1 MKNRNLL
8 LTDTVREIAHTKKKF
23 ISLLIMNFLAV
34 GFLAG
39 LRMTAPDMK
48 HSLDVY
54 YDQQNLMDIRIV
66 STLGLT
72 QDDIEALMDINT
84 EFTSDK
90 EAKKRLPVITDA
102 EGSKYFDA
110 LIDED
115 TVTVFSMPERIN
127 RLRLTQGDYPGSSG
141 ECIIEQLLADKL
153 GIGVGDRITIN
164 TEDADK
170 LTTDSSVLDIHT
182 FTVSGIAISPLYIS
196 KTRGS
201 SSIGSGTVTAWVSL
215 PEEVFTQDYYTSVYL
230 TTDELDPLD
239 CYGDQEYKD
248 MIRDLIDCLKPLGK
262 RRAGIRHEQ
271 LISEAT
277 ITDMMAQIF
286 STGLSSIG
294 VESGKWY
301 ILDRNSLESYG
312 EFAMD
317 SERMSNLADVF
328 PMIFFLVAALS
339 SLTTMTRMVEEH
351 RTQIGSMKALGFS
364 GRDIGIKYIGYALAS
379 SLGGGLAGWICG
391 IFAIPGIIY
400 YEWGLEYLLPPVKF
414 LFSPAVLAYSVG
426 FAVLATAGAAAA
438 ACQTTLSAS
447 AASLMRPRAPKPGKR
462 VLLERIPPIWSRLSF
477 IQKVS
482 VRNLFRYK
490 RRFLMTVAGIGG
502 CTALVVTGLGL
513 RDSIFDILDW
523 QFDEITCY
531 DAALGISEDIRADD
545 KVHLKESLDSMP
557 EIDSYEECYQNSLDL
572 ETDSGKVEYV
582 TVVCADDL
590 SALNGFI
597 NLRHREH
604 GGGISEEYRELF
616 KRPVEMN
623 QDGII
628 LDEKMAEILKVNV
641 GSEVTLRNDDE
652 EEFTAEVLDITENYV
667 NHYVYMT
674 RKCWKNMTGDWP
686 LYNTILLRL
695 TDGAKEEDTARKLI
709 AIDGAISYNRIDQM
723 RTRFEGSIRSINAI
737 IVIIITAAAILAFL
751 VLFNLTN
758 INVTERIRELATLK
772 VLGFYDKETASYV
785 YRENGFLTLIGALI
799 GLFMGKWLHSWLIR
813 TVEVDFLMFGR
824 SVHTRS
830 YILAAIL
837 TFVFSLSVNFFSY
850 FTIKDIDMIQ
860 SLKSVE

>member
-1 MKNRNLL
+1 MGNRNRL
-8 LTDTVREIAHTKKKF
+8 LTDAVREIMHTKKKF

-54 YDQQNLMDIRIV
+54 YDEQNLMDIRIV

-72 QDDIEALMDINT
+72 QDDIEALVDHNEEIIGEEN
-84 EFTSDK
+84 K
-90 EAKKRLPVITDA
+90 GKHLPVITDA

-110 LIDED
+110 LIGED
-115 TVTVFSMPERIN
+115 TVTVISLPERIN
-127 RLRLTQGDYPGSSG
+127 RLRLVEGDYPQNSE
-141 ECIIEQLLADKL
+141 ECIVEQLLADKL
-153 GIGVGDRITIN
+153 GIKIGDQITIN

-170 LTTDSSVLDIHT
+170 LTAEPSVLRVHT
-182 FTVSGIAISPLYIS
+182 FRVSGIAISPLFIS
-196 KTRGS
+196 KTRGT
-201 SSIGSGTVTAWVSL
+201 SSIGSGTVTAWISL

-230 TTDELDPLD
+230 STEELDPID
-239 CYGDQEYKD
+239 CYSDEYENR
-248 MIRDLIDCLKPLGK
+248 INDLIEYLKPLGK
-262 RRAGIRHEQ
+262 RRADIRREQ

-286 STGLSSIG
+286 SAGLSSIQ
-294 VESGKWY
+294 VENGKWY

-312 EFAMD
+312 EFSMD
-317 SERMSNLADVF
+317 AERMSKLADVF

-351 RTQIGSMKALGFS
+351 RTQIGCMKALGFS

-379 SLGGGLAGWICG
+379 SLGGGLAGWTCG
-391 IFAIPGIIY
+391 IFSIPAIIY
-400 YEWGLEYLLPPVKF
+400 YEWGLEYLLPSIKF
-414 LFSPAVLAYSVG
+414 LFSPAVMAYSVG
-426 FAVLATAGAAAA
+426 LAVLATAGAAAA
-438 ACQTTLSAS
+438 ACHTTLSAS
-447 AASLMRPRAPKPGKR
+447 AASLMRPKAPKPGKR
-462 VLLERIPPIWSRLSF
+462 VLLERISPIWTRLSF

-482 VRNLFRYK
+482 MRNLFRYK
-490 RRFLMTVAGIGG
+490 RRFWMTVAGIGG

-513 RDSIFDILDW
+513 RDSIFDILAW

-531 DAALGISEDIRADD
+531 DAALGISEEIRADE
-545 KVHLKESLDSMP
+545 KMRMSQTLESMP
-557 EIDSYEECYQNSLDL
+557 EISSFQECYQSSLDL
-572 ETDSGKVEYV
+572 ETHSGKVEYASV
-582 TVVCADDL
+582 ICVDDL
-590 SALNGFI
+590 GELDGFI
-597 NLRHREH
+597 NLRHRRH
-604 GGGISEEYRELF
+604 GGGISKEYRELF
-616 KRPVEMN
+616 EDPVEKKP
-623 QDGII
+623 DGIVI
-628 LDEKMAEILKVNV
+628 DEKMAEILKVNV
-641 GSEVTLRNDDE
+641 GSEVTLINADE
-652 EEFTAEVLDITENYV
+652 EKFTAVISDITENYV

-674 RKCWKNMTGDWP
+674 RKCWKSITGEWP
-686 LYNTILLRL
+686 LYNSILLQL
-695 TDGAKEEDTARKLI
+695 SDGTEEEEAAAKLI

-723 RTRFEGSIRSINAI
+723 RTRFESSIRSINAI
-737 IVIIITAAAILAFL
+737 IVIIIAAAAILAFL

-772 VLGFYDKETASYV
+772 VLGFYDGETASYV
-785 YRENGFLTLIGALI
+785 YRENGTLTVIGVFI

-813 TVEVDFLMFGR
+813 TIEVDYLMFGR

-830 YILAAIL
+830 FILAALL

-850 FTIKDIDMIQ
+850 FTIKDIDMIE